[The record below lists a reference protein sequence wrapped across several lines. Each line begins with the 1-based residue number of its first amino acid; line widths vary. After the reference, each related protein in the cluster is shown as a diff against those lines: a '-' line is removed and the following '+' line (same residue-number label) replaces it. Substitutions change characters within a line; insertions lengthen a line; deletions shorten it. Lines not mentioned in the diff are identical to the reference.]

1 MTGQRDAARRSVA
14 VCEMATE
21 HCMSNQ
27 TSEGLTTPS
36 PRGGR
41 AGVVLRLQRI
51 IVNHT
56 VSKHGM
62 SFACNPCYSPKG
74 HQEVLARRI

>member
-27 TSEGLTTPS
+27 LSNQTSEGL
-36 PRGGR
+36 
-41 AGVVLRLQRI
+41 I
-51 IVNHT
+51 HT
-56 VSKHGM
+56 VPQRGSGWRSYCVCKE
-62 SFACNPCYSPKG
+62 P
-74 HQEVLARRI
+74 